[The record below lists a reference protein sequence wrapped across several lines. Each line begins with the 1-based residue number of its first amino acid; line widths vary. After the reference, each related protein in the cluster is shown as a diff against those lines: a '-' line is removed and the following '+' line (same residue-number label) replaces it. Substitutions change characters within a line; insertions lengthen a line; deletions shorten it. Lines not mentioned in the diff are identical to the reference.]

1 MLHRDLAFRYGHDA
15 RVSGLAYRSWSL
27 WHLGFADQ
35 AIQSLD
41 IATAWAR
48 KVDHGNTTG
57 FALVWGVMVA
67 NAMMRRAPEVL
78 TTARLAL
85 PILAEL
91 AQPMWYS
98 FARVF
103 YGWGLAHEGD
113 FTGALSEID
122 SGIAGLKAIGTR
134 RWFTLFYDLK
144 AEAHALAG
152 RGDEAGASI
161 AEASKH
167 LDETGDLA
175 CAADLHCVVGHLR
188 SKLDPDTARA
198 AYERALEIA
207 RAQESVA
214 MGLCAATGLARLW
227 RGQGRTK
234 DAHQLLAPVYGR
246 FTEGFGTPDL
256 MEAKVLLGE
265 LDQSALIDR

>member
-1 MLHRDLAFRYGHDA
+1 VLHRDLAFRYGHDP
-15 RVSGLAYRSWSL
+15 RISGLAYRSWSL
-27 WHLGFADQ
+27 WHLGFGDQ

-48 KVDHGNTTG
+48 DCDHGNTTG

-67 NAMMRRAPEVL
+67 NAMMRRAPEVV
-78 TTARLAL
+78 TTTRLAL

-98 FARVF
+98 YARVF

-113 FTGALSEID
+113 YTGALSEID
-122 SGIAGLKAIGTR
+122 AGIAGLEAIGTR
-134 RWFTLFYDLK
+134 RWLSLLYDLK
-144 AEAHALAG
+144 AEALALAG
-152 RGDEAGASI
+152 QGDGADAAI
-161 AEASKH
+161 ADASRY

-175 CAADLHCVVGHLR
+175 CVADLHCVVGHLR
-188 SKLDPDTARA
+188 SKFDPDAARA
-198 AYERALEIA
+198 AYERALAIA
-207 RAQESVA
+207 RAQDSIA
-214 MGLCAATGLARLW
+214 MELRAATGLARLW

-246 FTEGFGTPDL
+246 FTEGFGSPDL

-265 LDQSALIDR
+265 LDESALIDR